1 MCMSA
6 CSICQVSDVNV
17 SECLSDFGHCLFL
30 LYIPIA
36 WEILQEYF
44 KFRYGSIGDIY
55 HMSVYFSSVY
65 YSGFTAEGTLL
76 AYV

>member
-1 MCMSA
+1 MCMSV
-6 CSICQVSDVNV
+6 CSLCQVSDVYV
-17 SECLSDFGHCLFL
+17 SECLSDFGHRLFL

-55 HMSVYFSSVY
+55 HMSVYFYSVY
-65 YSGFTAEGTLL
+65 FCRFT
-76 AYV
+76 